1 MDAQAVSAA
10 LTPAALAPAIAK
22 RLGLPPA
29 EVETALGLLAQGAQ
43 PAFIARYRG
52 DRVKEL
58 RIDDLERIQTAA
70 AQAVGFELR
79 RQQVAAELAAR
90 GTVGPMIDRELLAAS
105 HPLDL
110 DDVRS
115 VATRKKRPVVV
126 RARIGGLTPLALALW
141 THGSAGDFSD
151 ADSIPAELLAVPSRS
166 VLGKKRK
173 RKRSRKKPAPVEVTA
188 ETQASDP
195 SHEQTGAEGPA
206 PASPEAVDAAQTDD
220 AGTEA
225 PPAVE
230 QLGAAPEDA
239 NAPQLVAAEGG
250 PAETVERSDAAETSE
265 QAESTSA
272 PVEAQPAAE
281 PQPPEIPSFDG
292 ETLAA
297 AVTADAVPDDESALA
312 GARSICADL
321 LVEHPGVRR
330 LLRRLTMTRG
340 KLTTAVVEA
349 KKDRA
354 ARYSKFFE
362 RAEVCSS
369 MAPNNVLAVQ
379 RAERDGLLS
388 VSIEV
393 DAEMIYKEVASLL
406 KVADEGAAADVLRG
420 AIEEAWTHGGLS
432 KAISG
437 CVRRQMKE
445 RADRAIIPNLCESL
459 RPQLLAPAF
468 GRRPLLCIDPGTQHG
483 CRLIALS
490 AEGLVVAEDTVYP
503 LQPKLQAPQAK
514 ARIAELC
521 TENKVELVVVVGGA
535 GARDVE
541 KLARAALAETE
552 GAPEIA
558 VHTVDSDAV
567 GSLAGGKALKA
578 EFPKADAATRRA
590 VAAGRRVQD
599 PLTTLGKADLRKLSL
614 GQHQFDVDP
623 EALRQALEQVVGTSI
638 AKVSVDLNTVDL
650 DTLGRVP
657 GMSQAL
663 AKAVVAHRDG
673 KDGGFRSRNELLEV
687 PGLVG
692 KAFEQ
697 AAGFLRVV
705 GGEQPLDATP
715 IHPERYAQVAQMARA
730 LDTTVPELL
739 GDAAKVDALDPEPF
753 LGQPGVSGEPL
764 GPRGLSQIQAA
775 LRQPSRDP
783 RPAFEVAAFHPDL
796 GSFGDLKVDMELEG
810 VITHLAGFGAFVD
823 VGIPQEGLI
832 HLSELSHDYVSAA
845 GDVVHVGQ
853 RVKGKVIEITAEKKR
868 FALSLKALVP
878 APQRPARERGDRDR
892 NDRSRRGGN
901 GGRDGRSKGGK
912 GKGGRPGSKD
922 GGRKEK
928 REDKVLGFRMDL
940 SDLASRL
947 GKG

>member
-22 RLGLPPA
+22 RLGLPSA

-58 RIDDLERIQTAA
+58 RIDDLEQIQTAA

-79 RQQVAAELAAR
+79 RQQVAAELVGR
-90 GTVGPMIDRELLAAS
+90 GVVGPMVDRELLAAS

-115 VATRKKRPVVV
+115 VATRKKRPAVV

-141 THGSAGDFSD
+141 SHGSAGDFSE
-151 ADSIPAELLAVPSRS
+151 AESIPKDLLAVPSRS
-166 VLGKKRK
+166 ALGKKRK
-173 RKRSRKKPAPVEVTA
+173 RKRNRKKAAPVEVTA
-188 ETQASDP
+188 EAAAPSDDGAGATVESDAQGGDEPGGVGSETESAAVEAETVATSETEATTASTTEEGETEAATAPATAEPLEADGELASD
-195 SHEQTGAEGPA
+195 
-206 PASPEAVDAAQTDD
+206 
-220 AGTEA
+220 
-225 PPAVE
+225 
-230 QLGAAPEDA
+230 AAPEDA
-239 NAPQLVAAEGG
+239 
-250 PAETVERSDAAETSE
+250 T
-265 QAESTSA
+265 A
-272 PVEAQPAAE
+272 PVESE
-281 PQPPEIPSFDG
+281 SRPPEIPSFDG
-292 ETLAA
+292 EALAA
-297 AVTADAVPDDESALA
+297 AVTAEAVPEDDDALA

-321 LVEHPGVRR
+321 VVEHPGVRR

-362 RAEVCSS
+362 RAEICSS

-393 DAEMIYKEVASLL
+393 DAKMLCEEVASLL
-406 KVADEGAAADVLRG
+406 KVAPEGPVAELLR
-420 AIEEAWTHGGLS
+420 ASIEEAWTHGGLS

-445 RADRAIIPNLCESL
+445 RADRAIIPNLCEAL

-468 GRRPLLCIDPGTQHG
+468 GRRPLLCVDPGTQHG
-483 CRLIALS
+483 CRLVVLS
-490 AEGLVVAEDTVYP
+490 AQGAIVAEDTVFP
-503 LQPKLQAPQAK
+503 LQPKLQEPQAK
-514 ARIAELC
+514 ARITELC
-521 TENKVELVVVVGGA
+521 SAHAVELVVVVGSG

-541 KLARAALAETE
+541 KLTRSALAETE
-552 GAPEIA
+552 GAPSLA

-567 GSLAGGKALKA
+567 GSLAGSKTFKA
-578 EFPKADAATRRA
+578 ELPKADAATRRA

-638 AKVSVDLNTVDL
+638 AKVSVDLNTVDV

-663 AKAVVAHRDG
+663 AKAVITHREG

-697 AAGFLRVV
+697 ASGFLRVL
-705 GGEQPLDATP
+705 GGEQPLDATA

-739 GDAAKVDALDPEPF
+739 GDAAKVDGLDPAPF

-775 LRQPSRDP
+775 LRQPNRDP

-823 VGIPQEGLI
+823 VGIAQEGLI

-853 RVKGKVIEITAEKKR
+853 RIKGKVIEITAEKKR
-868 FALSLKALVP
+868 FALSLKALLE
-878 APQRPARERGDRDR
+878 APERPARSRGDRPRRDG
-892 NDRSRRGGN
+892 DRSR
-901 GGRDGRSKGGK
+901 DGRPSKGGK
-912 GKGGRPGSKD
+912 RKGGGRPGSKD

>member
-58 RIDDLERIQTAA
+58 RIDDLEQIQTAA

-79 RQQVAAELAAR
+79 RQQVAGELAAR

-115 VATRKKRPVVV
+115 VATRKKRPAVV

-141 THGSAGDFSD
+141 KHGSTGDFAD
-151 ADSIPAELLAVPSRS
+151 GDSIPAELLAVPSRQ

-173 RKRSRKKPAPVEVTA
+173 RKRNRKKPAPVEATA
-188 ETQASDP
+188 DAAVEGTTEASGEPD
-195 SHEQTGAEGPA
+195 SQDAGVAEPEAATPAAADAADSAPEAAA
-206 PASPEAVDAAQTDD
+206 PAQD
-220 AGTEA
+220 TEA
-225 PPAVE
+225 AESAV
-230 QLGAAPEDA
+230 Q
-239 NAPQLVAAEGG
+239 VAADG
-250 PAETVERSDAAETSE
+250 VEDSASSPVVPDAAEPSE
-265 QAESTSA
+265 RADAAAVVS
-272 PVEAQPAAE
+272 AE
-281 PQPPEIPSFDG
+281 PQPPEIPMFDG
-292 ETLAA
+292 EALAA
-297 AVTADAVPDDESALA
+297 AVTADSLPEDNDALT
-312 GARSICADL
+312 GAKSICADL

-330 LLRRLTMTRG
+330 LLRRLTMARG

-393 DAEMIYKEVASLL
+393 DPEMICKEVASLL
-406 KVADEGAAADVLRG
+406 KVAEEGPAADVLRS

-483 CRLIALS
+483 CRLIVLS
-490 AEGLVVAEDTVYP
+490 ADGAVVAEDTVFP

-521 TENKVELVVVVGGA
+521 TENKVELIVVVGGG

-541 KLARAALAETE
+541 KIARAALAEAE

-567 GSLAGGKALKA
+567 GSLAGGKTLKA
-578 EFPKADAATRRA
+578 ELPKADAATRRA

-638 AKVSVDLNTVDL
+638 AKVAVDLNTVDL

-663 AKAVVAHRDG
+663 AKAVIAHRDG
-673 KDGGFRSRNELLEV
+673 KEGGFRSRNELLEV
-687 PGLVG
+687 PGFVG

-697 AAGFLRVV
+697 ASGFLRVP

-775 LRQPSRDP
+775 LRHPSRDP
-783 RPAFEVAAFHPDL
+783 RPPFEVAAFHPDL
-796 GSFGDLKVDMELEG
+796 GSFTDLKVDMELEG

-823 VGIPQEGLI
+823 VGIAQEGLI

-853 RVKGKVIEITAEKKR
+853 RVKGKVIEITADKKR
-868 FALSLKALVP
+868 FALSLKALTE
-878 APQRPARERGDRDR
+878 APQRPARDRSDRGDRP
-892 NDRSRRGGN
+892 RRGGDRGRD

>member
-58 RIDDLERIQTAA
+58 RIDDLEQIQTAA

-79 RQQVAAELAAR
+79 RQQVAAELVGR
-90 GTVGPMIDRELLAAS
+90 GVTGPLVDRELLAAS

-115 VATRKKRPVVV
+115 VATRKKRPAVV

-141 THGSAGDFSD
+141 NHGSTGDFSD
-151 ADSIPAELLAVPSRS
+151 ADAIPKELLAVPSRS
-166 VLGKKRK
+166 ALGKKRK
-173 RKRSRKKPAPVEVTA
+173 RKRNRKKAAPVEVTVEAAAPVEDAEVASAEPGAAVGATAPATAAEA
-188 ETQASDP
+188 ETP
-195 SHEQTGAEGPA
+195 SAGAEPGL
-206 PASPEAVDAAQTDD
+206 ASDD
-220 AGTEA
+220 AGATAQSAEA
-225 PPAVE
+225 ALEGAGAEPDGDPPVTSE
-230 QLGAAPEDA
+230 S
-239 NAPQLVAAEGG
+239 
-250 PAETVERSDAAETSE
+250 AETGVSTASEDEAAGGD
-265 QAESTSA
+265 
-272 PVEAQPAAE
+272 AE
-281 PQPPEIPSFDG
+281 PRPPEIPSFDG
-292 ETLAA
+292 EALAA
-297 AVTADAVPDDESALA
+297 AVTADAVPDDGDALA

-321 LVEHPGVRR
+321 IVEHPGVRR

-354 ARYSKFFE
+354 ARYSKFFD
-362 RAEVCSS
+362 RAEICSS

-393 DAEMIYKEVASLL
+393 DSAMLFDEVASLL
-406 KVADEGAAADVLRG
+406 KVGSEGPVAELLR
-420 AIEEAWTHGGLS
+420 ASIEEAWTHGGLS

-445 RADRAIIPNLCESL
+445 RADRAIIPNLCEAL

-483 CRLIALS
+483 CRLVVLS
-490 AEGLVVAEDTVYP
+490 ADGEIVAEDTVFP
-503 LQPKLQAPQAK
+503 LQPKLQEPQAK
-514 ARIAELC
+514 ARITELC
-521 TENKVELVVVVGGA
+521 STHAVELIVVVGSG

-541 KLARAALAETE
+541 KLTRAALAETE
-552 GAPEIA
+552 GAPSLA

-567 GSLAGGKALKA
+567 GSLAGSKTFKA
-578 EFPKADAATRRA
+578 ELPKADAATRRA
-590 VAAGRRVQD
+590 VAAGQRVQD

-638 AKVSVDLNTVDL
+638 AKVSVDLNTVDV

-663 AKAVVAHRDG
+663 AKAVVTHRQG

-697 AAGFLRVV
+697 ASGFLRVL
-705 GGEQPLDATP
+705 GGEQPLDATA

-739 GDAAKVDALDPEPF
+739 GDAAKVDGLDPEPF

-775 LRQPSRDP
+775 LRQPNRDP

-823 VGIPQEGLI
+823 VGIAQEGLI

-853 RVKGKVIEITAEKKR
+853 RIKGKVIEITAEKKR
-868 FALSLKALVP
+868 FALSLKALLE
-878 APQRPARERGDRDR
+878 APERPARSRSDRPRRDGDRAR
-892 NDRSRRGGN
+892 E
-901 GGRDGRSKGGK
+901 GRPSKGGK
-912 GKGGRPGSKD
+912 RKGGGRSGSKD

>member
-22 RLGLPPA
+22 RLGLAPV

-58 RIDDLERIQTAA
+58 RIDDLEQIQTAA

-79 RQQVAAELAAR
+79 RQQVAAELSAR
-90 GTVGPMIDRELLAAS
+90 GTTGPMIDRELLAAS

-110 DDVRS
+110 DDVRT
-115 VATRKKRPVVV
+115 VATRKKRPAVV

-141 THGSAGDFSD
+141 KHGSTGDFSD
-151 ADSIPAELLAVPSRS
+151 ADAIPSELLAVPSRS

-173 RKRSRKKPAPVEVTA
+173 RKRNRRKPAPLEVTPESTGPA
-188 ETQASDP
+188 VGDEEAAAQETGASDVAAAP
-195 SHEQTGAEGPA
+195 TADNAE
-206 PASPEAVDAAQTDD
+206 
-220 AGTEA
+220 
-225 PPAVE
+225 PAVE
-230 QLGAAPEDA
+230 GAEDA
-239 NAPQLVAAEGG
+239 SPAVAVAAE
-250 PAETVERSDAAETSE
+250 AAEDADTE
-265 QAESTSA
+265 EAPAQADAIAAEDASA
-272 PVEAQPAAE
+272 PTAEAE
-281 PQPPEIPSFDG
+281 PEPRPPEIPSFEG
-292 ETLAA
+292 EALAA
-297 AVTADAVPDDESALA
+297 AVSSETVPDDDDALA
-312 GARSICADL
+312 GARSICADFI
-321 LVEHPGVRR
+321 VEHPGVRR

-340 KLTTAVVEA
+340 KLTTAVVES

-379 RAERDGLLS
+379 RAEREGLLE

-393 DAEMIYKEVASLL
+393 DPDMICNEVANLL
-406 KVADEGAAADVLRG
+406 KVVEDGPAADVVRA

-445 RADRAIIPNLCESL
+445 RADRAIIPNLCEAL

-483 CRLIALS
+483 CRLVVLS
-490 AEGLVVAEDTVYP
+490 AQGAVVAEDTVFP

-521 TENKVELVVVVGGA
+521 TKNQVELIVVVGGS

-541 KLARAALAETE
+541 KLARAALVETE
-552 GAPEIA
+552 GAPEVP

-567 GSLAGGKALKA
+567 GSLAGGKTLKS
-578 EFPKADAATRRA
+578 EFPKADAAARRA

-599 PLTTLGKADLRKLSL
+599 PLTTLGTADLRKLSL

-650 DTLGRVP
+650 DTLARVP

-663 AKAVVAHRDG
+663 AKAVIAHREG

-697 AAGFLRVV
+697 ASGFLRVL
-705 GGEQPLDATP
+705 GGEQPLDATA
-715 IHPERYAQVAQMARA
+715 IHPERYAQVTQMARA

-764 GPRGLSQIQAA
+764 GPRGLSQIQAT

-783 RPAFEVAAFHPDL
+783 RPPFEVAAFHPDL
-796 GSFGDLKVDMELEG
+796 GSFADLKVDMEIEG

-823 VGIPQEGLI
+823 VGIAQEGLI
-832 HLSELSHDYVSAA
+832 HLSELSHEYVSAA

-868 FALSLKALVP
+868 FALSLKALVA
-878 APQRPARERGDRDR
+878 APERPARERSDGDRP
-892 NDRSRRGGN
+892 RRGG
-901 GGRDGRSKGGK
+901 GDRPRDGRPSNKGGK
-912 GKGGRPGSKD
+912 GKGGAGGRPGNKD
-922 GGRKEK
+922 GGRKEP

>member
-58 RIDDLERIQTAA
+58 RIDDLEQIQTAA

-79 RQQVAAELAAR
+79 RQQVAGELQAR
-90 GTVGPMIDRELLAAS
+90 GTVGPIIDRELLAAS

-115 VATRKKRPVVV
+115 VGTRKKRPAVV
-126 RARIGGLTPLALALW
+126 RARLGGLTPLALALW
-141 THGSAGDFSD
+141 SHGSTGDFSD
-151 ADSIPAELLAVPSRS
+151 ATSIPAELLAVPSRS
-166 VLGKKRK
+166 VLGKKRR
-173 RKRSRKKPAPVEVTA
+173 RKRNRKKAAPVEVTPEEVVDGA
-188 ETQASDP
+188 VEASGAQDVLDAAASETIDAAGEVV
-195 SHEQTGAEGPA
+195 EQPDAVSAVEVVEPPDIA
-206 PASPEAVDAAQTDD
+206 PADEVVVADAVGSAESETSDVDAA
-220 AGTEA
+220 
-225 PPAVE
+225 P
-230 QLGAAPEDA
+230 
-239 NAPQLVAAEGG
+239 
-250 PAETVERSDAAETSE
+250 R
-265 QAESTSA
+265 
-272 PVEAQPAAE
+272 AE
-281 PQPPEIPSFDG
+281 PQAPEIPTFDG
-292 ETLAA
+292 EALAA
-297 AVTADAVPDDESALA
+297 AVTAQSLPENSDALA
-312 GARSICADL
+312 GAKSICADL

-340 KLTTAVVEA
+340 KLTTAVVES

-379 RAERDGLLS
+379 RAERDGLLC

-393 DAEMIYKEVASLL
+393 DPEMICKEVANLL
-406 KVADEGAAADVLRG
+406 KVADEGPTAEVLRG

-432 KAISG
+432 KAIAG

-445 RADRAIIPNLCESL
+445 RADRAIIPNLCEAL

-483 CRLIALS
+483 CRIIVLS
-490 AEGLVVAEDTVYP
+490 PDGAVVAEDTVFP

-521 TENKVELVVVVGGA
+521 IEHKVELTVVVGGS

-541 KLARAALAETE
+541 KLTRAALVETD

-567 GSLAGGKALKA
+567 GSLAGSKTFKGEL
-578 EFPKADAATRRA
+578 PKADAATRRA

-663 AKAVVAHRDG
+663 AKAVIAHREG
-673 KDGGFRSRNELLEV
+673 KEGGFRSRNELLEV

-697 AAGFLRVV
+697 ASGFLRVN

-775 LRQPSRDP
+775 LRHPSRDP

-796 GSFGDLKVDMELEG
+796 GSFADLKVDMELEG

-823 VGIPQEGLI
+823 VGIAQEGLI
-832 HLSELSHDYVSAA
+832 HLSELSHEYVAAA

-853 RVKGKVIEITAEKKR
+853 RVKGKIIEITAEKRR
-868 FALSLKALVP
+868 FALSLKALIA
-878 APQRPARERGDRDR
+878 APERPARDRSDRGDRPR
-892 NDRSRRGGN
+892 RGGDRSR
-901 GGRDGRSKGGK
+901 DGRPSKGGK

>member
-22 RLGLPPA
+22 RLGLPPV

-58 RIDDLERIQTAA
+58 RIDDLEQIQTAA

-79 RQQVAAELAAR
+79 RQQVSAELSAR
-90 GTVGPMIDRELLAAS
+90 GTTGPIIDRELLAAS

-110 DDVRS
+110 DDVRTL
-115 VATRKKRPVVV
+115 ATRKKRPAVV

-141 THGSAGDFSD
+141 QHGSTGDFSD
-151 ADSIPAELLAVPSRS
+151 ATAIPSELLAVPSRS

-173 RKRSRKKPAPVEVTA
+173 RKRNRRKSAPQEVTA
-188 ETQASDP
+188 EATAP
-195 SHEQTGAEGPA
+195 AEGTEETA
-206 PASPEAVDAAQTDD
+206 AQESAAAQSEAVPTATPTNMGDA
-220 AGTEA
+220 
-225 PPAVE
+225 
-230 QLGAAPEDA
+230 
-239 NAPQLVAAEGG
+239 
-250 PAETVERSDAAETSE
+250 DAAEAS
-265 QAESTSA
+265 AEV
-272 PVEAQPAAE
+272 PEEATPAASGASEGPETAGTGEAPTQIEARPAEDAVE
-281 PQPPEIPSFDG
+281 PEPKPAEIPSFDG
-292 ETLAA
+292 EGLAA
-297 AVTADAVPDDESALA
+297 AVTSETVPDDDDALA
-312 GARSICADL
+312 GARSICADFI
-321 LVEHPGVRR
+321 VEHPGVRR

-340 KLTTAVVEA
+340 KLTTAVVES

-379 RAERDGLLS
+379 RAEREGLLE

-393 DAEMIYKEVASLL
+393 DPEMICNEVANLL
-406 KVADEGAAADVLRG
+406 KVVEDGPAADVVRA

-445 RADRAIIPNLCESL
+445 RADRAIIPNLCEAL

-483 CRLIALS
+483 CRLVVLS
-490 AEGLVVAEDTVYP
+490 AQGSVVAEETVFP

-521 TENKVELVVVVGGA
+521 TKNNVELVVVVGGS

-541 KLARAALAETE
+541 KLARAALVETE
-552 GAPEIA
+552 GASEVP

-567 GSLAGGKALKA
+567 GSLAGGKTLKS
-578 EFPKADAATRRA
+578 EFPKADAAARRA

-599 PLTTLGKADLRKLSL
+599 PLTTLGTADLRKLSL

-638 AKVSVDLNTVDL
+638 AKVSVDLNAVDL
-650 DTLGRVP
+650 DTLARVP

-663 AKAVVAHRDG
+663 AKAVIAHRDG

-697 AAGFLRVV
+697 ASGFLRVL
-705 GGEQPLDATP
+705 GGEQPLDATA
-715 IHPERYAQVAQMARA
+715 IHPERYAQVTQMARA

-753 LGQPGVSGEPL
+753 LGQPGASGEPL
-764 GPRGLSQIQAA
+764 GPRGLSQIQAT

-783 RPAFEVAAFHPDL
+783 RPPFEVAAFHPDL
-796 GSFGDLKVDMELEG
+796 ASFADLKVDMELEG

-823 VGIPQEGLI
+823 VGIAQEGLI
-832 HLSELSHDYVSAA
+832 HLSELSHEYVSAA

-853 RVKGKVIEITAEKKR
+853 RVKGKIIEITAEKKR
-868 FALSLKALVP
+868 FALSLKALVA
-878 APQRPARERGDRDR
+878 APERPARERSDRDR
-892 NDRSRRGGN
+892 PRRGGGDRSR
-901 GGRDGRSKGGK
+901 DGRSSKGGK
-912 GKGGRPGSKD
+912 GKGGRPGNKD
-922 GGRKEK
+922 GGRKEP